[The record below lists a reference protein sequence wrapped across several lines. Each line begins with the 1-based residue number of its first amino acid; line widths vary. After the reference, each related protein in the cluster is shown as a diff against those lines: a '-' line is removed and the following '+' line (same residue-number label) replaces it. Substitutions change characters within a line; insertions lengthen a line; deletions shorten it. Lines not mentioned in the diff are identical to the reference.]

1 MRSNI
6 DGNPIRWFIEVLHL
20 HVHGKLYQ
28 TATMNL
34 VLKVHKR
41 ISLPLATSAALTT
54 AAYLKNK
61 ILNPKSGLS
70 EQPEHPNF

>member
-6 DGNPIRWFIEVLHL
+6 DGNTIGWFIEVLHL
-20 HVHGKLYQ
+20 HVHGNLYQ

-41 ISLPLATSAALTT
+41 ISLPLATSASITT
-54 AAYLKNK
+54 EAYLKNK
-61 ILNPKSGLS
+61 ILNPKSRLS